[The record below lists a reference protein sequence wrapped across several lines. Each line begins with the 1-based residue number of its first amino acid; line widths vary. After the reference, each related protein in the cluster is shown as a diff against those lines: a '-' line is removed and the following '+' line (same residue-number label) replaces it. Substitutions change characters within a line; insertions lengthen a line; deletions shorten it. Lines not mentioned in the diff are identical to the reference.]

1 MYRPVAQL
9 VEQRIPN
16 PQVAGSTPVCPAQH
30 QAMIP
35 ALSRFWQTRYHV
47 QSNKAM
53 FSRIR
58 QFFID
63 VQAEFKRIQWATRE
77 RTIRQTSIVVLV
89 SLIIAIYL
97 GVADLGLSNLMQLLI
112 SG

>member
-1 MYRPVAQL
+1 
-9 VEQRIPN
+9 
-16 PQVAGSTPVCPAQH
+16 
-30 QAMIP
+30 
-35 ALSRFWQTRYHV
+35 
-47 QSNKAM
+47 M
-53 FSRIR
+53 FNRIR
-58 QFFID
+58 QFFIA

>member
-1 MYRPVAQL
+1 
-9 VEQRIPN
+9 
-16 PQVAGSTPVCPAQH
+16 
-30 QAMIP
+30 MIP
-35 ALSRFWQTRYHV
+35 ALSRFWQTRYYV

>member
-1 MYRPVAQL
+1 
-9 VEQRIPN
+9 
-16 PQVAGSTPVCPAQH
+16 
-30 QAMIP
+30 
-35 ALSRFWQTRYHV
+35 
-47 QSNKAM
+47 M
-53 FSRIR
+53 FNRIR

-63 VQAEFKRIQWATRE
+63 VQAEFNRIQWATRE